1 MNRGPPAPKAN
12 VLTTGAPLKFEVNLF
27 FWGHLLARWEVNEED
42 TNNQLLS
49 LVYSNQ
55 NLPKEKL
62 CATYEIYV
70 ISQKGLMLFK
80 RIFNCDQKPRKFEKD
95 QEKR

>member
-1 MNRGPPAPKAN
+1 MFQIGC
-12 VLTTGAPLKFEVNLF
+12 LLSYETSEVKIS
-27 FWGHLLARWEVNEED
+27 FWGHLSARWEVNGDD
-42 TNNQLLS
+42 TNNQVLS

-62 CATYEIYV
+62 CATYEVFV
-70 ISQKGLMLFK
+70 ISQKGLMLFQ
-80 RIFNCDQKPRKFEKD
+80 RIFNWDQKPTKFEKD

>member
-1 MNRGPPAPKAN
+1 MNSTALPIVRLQPCI
-12 VLTTGAPLKFEVNLF
+12 LTQNT
-27 FWGHLLARWEVNEED
+27 RWEVNEDD

-62 CATYEIYV
+62 CATYEVFV
-70 ISQKGLMLFK
+70 ISQKGLMLFQ
-80 RIFNCDQKPRKFEKD
+80 RIFNWDQKPTKFEKD